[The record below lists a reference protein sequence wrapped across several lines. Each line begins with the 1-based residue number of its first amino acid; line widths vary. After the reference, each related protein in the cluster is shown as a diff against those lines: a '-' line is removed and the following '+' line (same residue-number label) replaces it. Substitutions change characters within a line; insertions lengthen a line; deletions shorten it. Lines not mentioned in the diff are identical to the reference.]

1 MKINLDQIKD
11 LTPKPKTGGAA
22 SRKESR
28 RKRSKVLYNPSQV
41 VYHPDKENGS

>member
-22 SRKESR
+22 TRKESR
-28 RKRSKVLYNPSQV
+28 IKRSKVLYNPAQV
-41 VYHPDKENGS
+41 VYHPDKDNGS